1 VFFRIKIADMS
12 ERIVLFGGSGF
23 LGRALIPLLT
33 RGGAVVRV
41 ATRHVVECEPY
52 LKLLGLPGQVQPFL
66 YAPKSDASL
75 IDALRGADSIVN
87 LVGELAEN
95 RQNTFQNIHVE
106 FPARLARLAR
116 AAGVKRFVHISAL
129 GVGENSR
136 LAYMQ
141 SKAAGEKAVRAFF
154 PEAIIYR
161 PSLIWGETGGF
172 LAQISGLA
180 KWFPVLPLFGNEKAE
195 FQPVPIN
202 VAAEAVLQ
210 ALIDPSLAGQTIEL
224 AGPDR
229 LKLREMMAEAMKRA
243 GREPRLIRVPAFWA
257 TLFAFFAEFLP
268 NPPLTRDQLKLLDTG
283 CLATKDS
290 AAAVR

>member
-1 VFFRIKIADMS
+1 MS

-33 RGGAVVRV
+33 RRGAVVRV
-41 ATRHVVECEPY
+41 ATRHVAQCEQY

-75 IDALRGADSIVN
+75 IDALRGADSVVN
-87 LVGELAEN
+87 LVGELAES

-129 GVGENSR
+129 GVGENSSV
-136 LAYMQ
+136 AYMQ

-154 PEAIIYR
+154 PEATIFR
-161 PSLIWGETGGF
+161 PGLIWGENGGF
-172 LAQISGLA
+172 LGQVLAMA

-195 FQPVPIN
+195 FQPVRIDE
-202 VAAEAVLQ
+202 AAKAVLQ
-210 ALIDPSLAGQTIEL
+210 ALNDSSLAGQTLEL
-224 AGPDR
+224 AGGDR
-229 LKLREMMAEAMKRA
+229 VNLRDMMATAMQKA
-243 GREPRLIRVPAFWA
+243 GREPRLVCIPTLFAN
-257 TLFAFFAEFLP
+257 LFAFFAEFLP
-268 NPPLTRDQLKLLDTG
+268 NPPLTRDQLKLLGTG
-283 CLATKDS
+283 NLATKDAV
-290 AAAVR
+290 AANR